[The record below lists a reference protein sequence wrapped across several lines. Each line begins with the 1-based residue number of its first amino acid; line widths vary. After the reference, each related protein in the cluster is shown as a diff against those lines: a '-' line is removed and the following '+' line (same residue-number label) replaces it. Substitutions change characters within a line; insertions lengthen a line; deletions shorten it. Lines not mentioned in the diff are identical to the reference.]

1 MASLDR
7 VAGMPSLGY
16 QSAAPQEMARRS
28 TKVVVLALPTR
39 FYRFYSCNGGGQRAV
54 VRLFGGS
61 LETGLWGMHV
71 GSGMEVRKHAYRI
84 SGSRRPPHPLPDK
97 MWEARSTRPLP
108 GSR

>member
-1 MASLDR
+1 MSLPRPRDFTGFIR
-7 VAGMPSLGY
+7 AMVVDNVQWWDYSEV
-16 QSAAPQEMARRS
+16 PQR
-28 TKVVVLALPTR
+28 PD
-39 FYRFYSCNGGGQRAV
+39 CG
-54 VRLFGGS
+54 
-61 LETGLWGMHV
+61 GMHV